1 VSTLIDD
8 AVRAS
13 RHEIEQAG
21 ATLEVVV
28 APELLNLPTD
38 PMGVQRVVGD
48 AAALRSAIQN
58 LISNAIKYGG
68 EAPWVRVTAT
78 ALKHQATRITV
89 EDRGLGISAED
100 RKHIFEPF
108 YRGREAVAR
117 QIHGSG
123 LGLHL
128 VRRIIEAHGGTVSV
142 HSEPGRGSTFTIDLP
157 GVHEVI
163 ARRVRGR
170 KQSPAAA
177 RT

>member
-1 VSTLIDD
+1 M
-8 AVRAS
+8 AAS

-38 PMGVQRVVGD
+38 PTGVQRVVGD
-48 AAALRSAIQN
+48 AAALRSALQN

-68 EAPWVRVTAT
+68 EARLGSRVGDGAE
-78 ALKHQATRITV
+78 AQATRITV

-117 QIHGSG
+117 QIQGSG

-128 VRRIIEAHGGTVSV
+128 VRRIVEAHGGTVSV
-142 HSEPGRGSTFTIDLP
+142 QSEPGRGSTFTIELP
-157 GVHEVI
+157 GVHDTTAER
-163 ARRVRGR
+163 AAAHD
-170 KQSPAAA
+170 QSPAAA